1 MINSSSDEYIC
12 SPYADYKP
20 YFNTKKNYKKK
31 NPAQLSTTFGVRI
44 PNELAAAIDR
54 ICVNGVTRPEVIRLA
69 LYEYMEK
76 HS

>member
-1 MINSSSDEYIC
+1 MKTEPKHFLLGSQNQVVIYLRL
-12 SPYADYKP
+12 
-20 YFNTKKNYKKK
+20 TKNYKKK

-44 PNELAAAIDR
+44 PNELAAAIDKL
-54 ICVNGVTRPEVIRLA
+54 CVNGVTRPEVIRLA

>member
-20 YFNTKKNYKKK
+20 YFNKKK

-44 PNELAAAIDR
+44 PNELAAAIDKL
-54 ICVNGVTRPEVIRLA
+54 CVNDVTRPEVIRLA

>member
-20 YFNTKKNYKKK
+20 YFNKKKNYKKK

-44 PNELAAAIDR
+44 PNELADAIDKL
-54 ICVNGVTRPEVIRLA
+54 CVNGVTRPEVIRLA
-69 LYEYMEK
+69 LYENMEK
-76 HS
+76 NS

>member
-1 MINSSSDEYIC
+1 MTNQNNSIS
-12 SPYADYKP
+12 SPYADYRP
-20 YFNTKKNYKKK
+20 YFNKKKNYKKK

-44 PNELAAAIDR
+44 PNELAAEVDKL
-54 ICVNGVTRPEVIRLA
+54 CVNGLTRPEVIRLA

>member
-1 MINSSSDEYIC
+1 MDTLFDEK
-12 SPYADYKP
+12 A
-20 YFNTKKNYKKK
+20 YFRKKKNYKKR

-44 PNELAAAIDR
+44 PNELAAAIDKL
-54 ICVNGVTRPEVIRLA
+54 CVNGVTRPEVIRLA